1 MGSVFVQ
8 IFEVFLQNL
17 EDIPRQFPQKNEA
30 VIQEIRQ
37 CDGFLQ
43 TASET
48 NRKTKPVPYIKSV
61 SYSNQFLIQIN
72 FLSD

>member
-1 MGSVFVQ
+1 MLKLYTIFLNMGSVFVQ

-43 TASET
+43 TASV
-48 NRKTKPVPYIKSV
+48 KT
-61 SYSNQFLIQIN
+61 
-72 FLSD
+72 